1 MLASRPAD
9 LALGLGLL
17 ALVLPASAQAR
28 QPAQQAQVRT
38 VVSKEVSVGRTESA
52 LRLELDEGVLAITFD
67 DGIVSVNDESVGS
80 FVAGEP
86 LDVAWRELLAQAVA
100 LDDGPL
106 ASALVD
112 WTVPAT
118 LTGDAA
124 AAAGAIDQA
133 LEDALTGARAQV
145 NASEPSVS
153 LGDSP
158 ALLRLLLNRDG
169 RLALLD
175 DAFDD
180 VDDVARV
187 EIGTDV
193 VVGADETVEG
203 DLVVIEADARIEGE
217 VEGDVVMVGGS
228 LELVEG
234 SVVEGSVR
242 LADARMLRNQG
253 AVEGEV
259 VEVRDEE
266 PVLEEVRED
275 IRREVV
281 DELRAEIRQEIR
293 QDEGRSS
300 YGPFRS
306 VASAV
311 GGVLENLVTILILGL
326 IGAAVL
332 AFGGEK
338 VDVIAETVR
347 RAPGRSAAVGAA
359 GTVLLIPAWVLGFVA
374 LVVSIVGIPV
384 AVAWLPLFPI
394 AACLAALV
402 GYLSVARN
410 AGEWLADSDLP
421 WTQWIRKSNS
431 LITMTGGLLAL
442 MALFVAANVVS
453 IAPFLGFLQGLLAV
467 AGIVV
472 TIAAFQIGFGAVI
485 LTRGGRRRDY
495 ARDAARYS
503 GDEAWEAAMKVEVD
517 DVVDDTSRSR
527 STRSN
532 RAEETEDA

>member
-1 MLASRPAD
+1 MLVSRPAD
-9 LALGLGLL
+9 LALRLGLVAL
-17 ALVLPASAQAR
+17 ALPASAH
-28 QPAQQAQVRT
+28 AQQSAQVRT

-52 LRLELDEGVLAITFD
+52 LRLELDGGEDLTITFD
-67 DGIVSVNDESVGS
+67 DGAVLLNDESVGS
-80 FVAGEP
+80 FVAGGA

-112 WTVPAT
+112 WTVPAA

-124 AAAGAIDQA
+124 VVAGAIDRA
-133 LEDALTGARAQV
+133 LESALTGAPAQV
-145 NASEPSVS
+145 SAAEPSVS
-153 LGDSP
+153 LGNTS

-175 DAFDD
+175 DAFEGLDD
-180 VDDVARV
+180 DARV
-187 EIGTDV
+187 EIGSDV
-193 VVGADETVEG
+193 VIGADETVES
-203 DLVVIEADARIEGE
+203 DLVVIEGDARIEGE
-217 VEGDVVMVGGS
+217 VGGDVVMVGGT
-228 LELVEG
+228 LELLEG

-242 LADARMLRNQG
+242 LADARLLRNQG
-253 AVEGEV
+253 ELEGDV
-259 VEVRDEE
+259 VEVLDEQ
-266 PVLEEVRED
+266 PVLGEVRED

-281 DELRAEIRQEIR
+281 DELRAEIRQEMR
-293 QDEGRSS
+293 RDEGRSML
-300 YGPFRS
+300 GPFRS

-326 IGAAVL
+326 IGAAVI

-359 GTVLLIPAWVLGFVA
+359 GTILLIPVWVLGFVA

-384 AVAWLPLFPI
+384 AIAWLPLFPI

-402 GYLSVARN
+402 GYLTVARN

-431 LITMTGGLLAL
+431 LITMTGGLVGL
-442 MALFVAANVVS
+442 MALFVAANVIS
-453 IAPFLGFLQGLLAV
+453 MAPFLGFLRGLLAV
-467 AGIVV
+467 AGFVV
-472 TIAAFQIGFGAVI
+472 TFAALQIGFGAVI

-495 ARDAARYS
+495 ARDAGRYS
-503 GDEAWEAAMKVEVD
+503 ADEAWEAAMKVEVD
-517 DVVDDTSRSR
+517 DVVDESGSRTTQSKR
-527 STRSN
+527 G
-532 RAEETEDA
+532 EEAGDA

>member
-1 MLASRPAD
+1 
-9 LALGLGLL
+9 
-17 ALVLPASAQAR
+17 VLPASAQA
-28 QPAQQAQVRT
+28 QQSPQVRT

-52 LRLELDEGVLAITFD
+52 LRLELDGGEDVAITFD
-67 DGIVSVNDESVGS
+67 DGAVLVNDESVGS
-80 FVAGEP
+80 FVAGGA

-112 WTVPAT
+112 WTVPTA

-124 AAAGAIDQA
+124 AVAGAIDQA
-133 LEDALTGARAQV
+133 LEAALAGAPAQA
-145 NASEPSVS
+145 NAADPSVS
-153 LGDSP
+153 LGDAR
-158 ALLRLLLNRDG
+158 ALVRLLLDRDG

-175 DAFDD
+175 DAFED
-180 VDDVARV
+180 VGDGARV
-187 EIGTDV
+187 EIGSDLV
-193 VVGADETVEG
+193 IGADETVAG
-203 DLVVIEADARIEGE
+203 DLVVIEGDARIEGA
-217 VEGDVVMVGGS
+217 VAGDVVMVGGT
-228 LELVEG
+228 LELLEG

-242 LADARMLRNQG
+242 LADARLLRNQG
-253 AVEGEV
+253 EIEGDV
-259 VEVRDEE
+259 VEVQNEE
-266 PVLEEVRED
+266 PVLGEVRED

-281 DELRAEIRQEIR
+281 DEVRAEIRQEMR
-293 QDEGRSS
+293 RDEGRSML
-300 YGPFRS
+300 GPFRS

-326 IGAAVL
+326 IGAAVI

-359 GTVLLIPAWVLGFVA
+359 GTILLIPVWVLGFVA

-384 AVAWLPLFPI
+384 AIAWLPLFPI

-402 GYLSVARN
+402 GYLTVARN

-431 LITMTGGLLAL
+431 LITMTGGLVGL
-442 MALFVAANVVS
+442 MALFVAANVIS
-453 IAPFLGFLQGLLAV
+453 MAPFLGFLRGLLAV
-467 AGIVV
+467 AGFVV
-472 TIAAFQIGFGAVI
+472 TFAALQIGFGAVI

-495 ARDAARYS
+495 ARDAGRYS
-503 GDEAWEAAMKVEVD
+503 ADEAWEAAMKVEVD
-517 DVVDDTSRSR
+517 DVVDETSRSR
-527 STRSN
+527 TTQSKRG
-532 RAEETEDA
+532 EEAGDA

>member
-1 MLASRPAD
+1 MLVSRHAD
-9 LALGLGLL
+9 LALGLGLVTL
-17 ALVLPASAQAR
+17 LVPAGAHAQQSAQQSAQA
-28 QPAQQAQVRT
+28 RT

-52 LRLELDEGVLAITFD
+52 LRLELDGGEDLAITFQ
-67 DGIVSVNDESVGS
+67 DGSVRVNDEAVGS
-80 FVAGEP
+80 FATGEA

-112 WTVPAT
+112 WTVPPT

-124 AAAGAIDQA
+124 VVAGAIDRA
-133 LEDALTGARAQV
+133 LESALTSAPAQV
-145 NASEPSVS
+145 NAAEPSIS
-153 LGDSP
+153 LGDTR
-158 ALLRLLLNRDG
+158 ALVRLLLDRDG

-175 DAFDD
+175 DAFEG
-180 VDDVARV
+180 VDDGARV
-187 EIGTDV
+187 EIGADV
-193 VVGADETVEG
+193 AIGADETVEG
-203 DLVVIEADARIEGE
+203 DLIVIEGNASIEGE
-217 VEGDVVMVGGS
+217 VEGDVVMVGGT
-228 LELVEG
+228 LELLEG

-242 LADARMLRNQG
+242 LADARLLRNQG
-253 AVEGEV
+253 EIEGDV
-259 VEVRDEE
+259 LEVRNEVDD
-266 PVLEEVRED
+266 VRED

-293 QDEGRSS
+293 RGDDRSVFS
-300 YGPFRS
+300 PFRS

-311 GGVLENLVTILILGL
+311 GGVLENLVSILILGL
-326 IGAAVL
+326 IGAAVI

-359 GTVLLIPAWVLGFVA
+359 GTILLIPVWVLGFVA

-384 AVAWLPLFPI
+384 AIAWLPLFPI

-402 GYLSVARN
+402 GYLTVARN

-431 LITMTGGLLAL
+431 LITMTGGLLGL
-442 MALFVAANVVS
+442 MALFVAANVIS
-453 IAPFLGFLQGLLAV
+453 MAPFLGFLRGLLVV
-467 AGIVV
+467 AGFVV
-472 TIAAFQIGFGAVI
+472 TIAALQIGFGAVI

-495 ARDAARYS
+495 ARDAGRYS
-503 GDEAWEAAMKVEVD
+503 ADEAWEAAMKAEVD
-517 DVVDDTSRSR
+517 DVVDESGSNDSTSQKG
-527 STRSN
+527 
-532 RAEETEDA
+532 ETGDA